1 MYGTHRAEEDWQN
14 ECTNTLAQL
23 RFVQVYAPACV
34 FCNAGKDIAI
44 SVHGDDFTA
53 AGTKQCLDW
62 SEAQMK
68 KQNERTTWADGHQG
82 SNRSQLCHPLDI

>member
-1 MYGTHRAEEDWQN
+1 MYGTRRAGENWQD

-23 RFVQVYAPACV
+23 GFAQVSAPACA
-34 FCNAGKDIAI
+34 FCNAGRDIAI
-44 SVHGDDFTA
+44 SAHGGDFTA

-62 SEAQMK
+62 SKAQMK
-68 KQNERTTWADGHQG
+68 KQNERTTWTDGHQG